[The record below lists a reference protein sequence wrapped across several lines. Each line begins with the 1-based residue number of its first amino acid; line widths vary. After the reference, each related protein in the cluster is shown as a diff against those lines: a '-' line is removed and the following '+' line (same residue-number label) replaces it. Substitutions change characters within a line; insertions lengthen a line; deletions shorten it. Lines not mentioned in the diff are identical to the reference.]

1 MRVPL
6 HDHACCVMRD
16 VHSLGL
22 ALGLCRAVEAYGPSL
37 DGVATTSERVRMRV
51 RKRRLCCRVVWN
63 AFPECL
69 SADFCT
75 RQLFVKMGPALR
87 VPLYLRTFLHSVCS
101 RVPTRRDGRGAM
113 GADDVSN
120 PLAPDYANPVPEKPT
135 PKSNADFRKVSA
147 DSRDGSQF
155 PATA

>member
-1 MRVPL
+1 MGVLSTVWRQLASVFECVYASEDYAAVWCGMRSREI
-6 HDHACCVMRD
+6 C
-16 VHSLGL
+16 G
-22 ALGLCRAVEAYGPSL
+22 
-37 DGVATTSERVRMRV
+37 
-51 RKRRLCCRVVWN
+51 
-63 AFPECL
+63 AFF
-69 SADFCT
+69 SADFCLVL

-87 VPLYLRTFLHSVCS
+87 VPLTFVVS
-101 RVPTRRDGRGAM
+101 RDPTRRDGRGAM

-135 PKSNADFRKVSA
+135 PKSNADFRKVSV

>member
-1 MRVPL
+1 MGVLSTVWRQLASVFECVYASEDYAAVWCGMRSREI
-6 HDHACCVMRD
+6 C
-16 VHSLGL
+16 G
-22 ALGLCRAVEAYGPSL
+22 
-37 DGVATTSERVRMRV
+37 
-51 RKRRLCCRVVWN
+51 
-63 AFPECL
+63 AFF
-69 SADFCT
+69 SADFCLVL

-87 VPLYLRTFLHSVCS
+87 VHLHLRSCLKGSLWTGVE
-101 RVPTRRDGRGAM
+101 TGRGAM

-135 PKSNADFRKVSA
+135 PKSNADFRKVSV

>member
-1 MRVPL
+1 
-6 HDHACCVMRD
+6 
-16 VHSLGL
+16 
-22 ALGLCRAVEAYGPSL
+22 
-37 DGVATTSERVRMRV
+37 
-51 RKRRLCCRVVWN
+51 
-63 AFPECL
+63 
-69 SADFCT
+69 
-75 RQLFVKMGPALR
+75 MGPALR
-87 VPLYLRTFLHSVCS
+87 VPLTFVVSQG
-101 RVPTRRDGRGAM
+101 PTLWTGVETGRGAM

>member
-1 MRVPL
+1 MGVLSTVWRQLASVFE
-6 HDHACCVMRD
+6 CVYASED
-16 VHSLGL
+16 Y
-22 ALGLCRAVEAYGPSL
+22 AAVWCGMGSREICG
-37 DGVATTSERVRMRV
+37 
-51 RKRRLCCRVVWN
+51 
-63 AFPECL
+63 AFF
-69 SADFCT
+69 SADFCLVL

-87 VPLYLRTFLHSVCS
+87 VPLYLRTFS

-135 PKSNADFRKVSA
+135 PKSNADFRKVSV

>member
-1 MRVPL
+1 MGLLSTVWRQLASVFECVYASEDYAAVWCGMRSREI
-6 HDHACCVMRD
+6 C
-16 VHSLGL
+16 G
-22 ALGLCRAVEAYGPSL
+22 
-37 DGVATTSERVRMRV
+37 
-51 RKRRLCCRVVWN
+51 
-63 AFPECL
+63 AFF
-69 SADFCT
+69 SADFCLVL

-87 VPLYLRTFLHSVCS
+87 VPLTFVVS
-101 RVPTRRDGRGAM
+101 RDPTRRDGRGAM

-135 PKSNADFRKVSA
+135 PKSNADFRKVSV